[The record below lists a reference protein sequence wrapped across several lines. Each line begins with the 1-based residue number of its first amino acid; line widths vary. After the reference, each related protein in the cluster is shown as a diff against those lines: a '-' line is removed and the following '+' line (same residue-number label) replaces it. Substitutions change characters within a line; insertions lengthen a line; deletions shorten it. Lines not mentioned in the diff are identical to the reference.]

1 MRISKTSKALANLH
15 QTSLETNN
23 PIETQTRFV
32 DGFIVYKMYLSIRLH
47 FENDRTRKNPYRYHS
62 MREKGRSFKNTTATS
77 SRIRIDATLNSGL
90 VQCSKASYERRKHYY
105 MYGRLADHFG
115 GIGRLDYVNVD
126 SGDQDIQHIIDIE
139 DYLIANLVENPYWG
153 AAEYLLDTESLDNYV
168 NYKKR
173 IQSLMYN
180 FEEDMI
186 LLRKACI
193 KEYEKLVSEAEKHG
207 PLASIVASDETMSEL
222 GEYCSPEG
230 VDLNSVYF
238 KLCVLTP
245 RGQQPLIVRET
256 LGRRIGVET
265 LSIFSAVTG
274 CSTKWNL
281 EDPTMELGIKRI
293 LKYAEL
299 LEYDPEVCK
308 DIIKRVWLPK

>member
-1 MRISKTSKALANLH
+1 MKRIVGIRNAEKALEN
-15 QTSLETNN
+15 LETNRDEDLN
-23 PIETQTRFV
+23 PRQTQARLA

-47 FENDRTRKNPYRYHS
+47 FESERDRKNPYRYHS
-62 MREKGRSFKNTTATS
+62 MREKARLFKGTTKLDSAK
-77 SRIRIDATLNSGL
+77 RAQATLNSGL

-105 MYGRLADHFG
+105 MYGKLAAHFG
-115 GIGRLDYVNVD
+115 GIGRTH
-126 SGDQDIQHIIDIE
+126 SGEEDIQHVIDIE
-139 DYLIANLVENPYWG
+139 DYLIANLVENAYWG

-180 FEEDMI
+180 FEEDLI
-186 LLRKACI
+186 VARKACI
-193 KEYEKLVSEAEKHG
+193 KEYSKLEMEREKHG
-207 PLASIVASDETMSEL
+207 PLASIVYDDETMSEL
-222 GEYCSPEG
+222 GADCSPDA

-245 RGQQPLIVRET
+245 KGQQPLIVRET

-274 CSTKWNL
+274 CSKAWNL

-299 LEYDPEVCK
+299 LEYDPEACK